1 MGWLLI
7 NPQKVLPLS
16 AVSDTWNSVCFSFTQ
31 LALFRRAHLIT
42 RPYDNGL
49 VLRDERG
56 SLLCL
61 WWVRNFFFWS
71 ANNAFKTYSSSVFVL
86 QRESRM
92 SDSAARQAASSVSKA
107 APSLAEDV
115 NLVCFNIND
124 HQFAQ
129 IIYLIIQQ
137 KARSCLAERPPP
149 LCVCVAVW
157 WIFSQILHSSRRV
170 SCQRLI
176 ESTSCTDALVTYRFI
191 SLNMSP
197 GKILTRYSRRVCVM
211 CSPFFFFFFF
221 LVVVRMQQSTGPS
234 RQPLDGSPWNI
245 NNLHSYKI
253 APAQDFHRL
262 FFMFPSGRI
271 EN

>member
-115 NLVCFNIND
+115 NLVRFNIND

-149 LCVCVAVW
+149 LCVCCGLVDFLTDSSLQPQSLVSEADRIYLMHRCACDVS
-157 WIFSQILHSSRRV
+157 IYFIKHEPRKNIDTVFSPCLCDVLPVFS
-170 SCQRLI
+170 
-176 ESTSCTDALVTYRFI
+176 
-191 SLNMSP
+191 
-197 GKILTRYSRRVCVM
+197 
-211 CSPFFFFFFF
+211 FFFFSCSC
-221 LVVVRMQQSTGPS
+221 QNAAKHWSISTT
-234 RQPLDGSPWNI
+234 
-245 NNLHSYKI
+245 
-253 APAQDFHRL
+253 F
-262 FFMFPSGRI
+262 GRI
-271 EN
+271 AMKYK